1 MYLCE
6 EPAACVA
13 EALLAFRG
21 RPFRPAM
28 LRRGGRP
35 LALCRYRL
43 ARRAALVDLDD
54 PAMLVALGLRPSAVA
69 TRARER
75 TQAQARRL
83 YSERPDAAGLRWW
96 SPVES
101 SWINVTLFQDRAEPL
116 LSAGPLREL
125 GPGDPAV
132 AEAVAVLGLP
142 AGV

>member
-6 EPAACVA
+6 TPASCVA
-13 EALLAFRG
+13 EALLPFRG
-21 RPFRPAM
+21 RPFRPPM

-43 ARRAALVDLDD
+43 ARRAALLDLDD
-54 PAMLVALGLRPSAVA
+54 PAILADLGLRPSEVA
-69 TRARER
+69 TRDRER

-83 YSERPDAAGLRWW
+83 FAERPAAAGLRWW

-101 SWINVTLFQDRAEPL
+101 SWINATLFQDRAEPH

-125 GPGDPAV
+125 GPGDPVV
-132 AEAVAVLGLP
+132 AEAVRLLGM
-142 AGV
+142 G